1 VSARVNLRQIRCF
14 LEVARNGSIKRTAE
28 ALNVSQ
34 PSVTKTVKELEAAL
48 GAELF
53 ERIPTGVTLTPYGE
67 ALLRHA
73 MPAVAELTAGFSE
86 IEALKSSADGC
97 IRIGGPHLAM
107 SRLLPVAVA
116 RLKRQRPQL
125 NVSVIP
131 GTYEQL
137 LPALRAGELDMI
149 FGRRGDPTEMAGL
162 LFEGFFQDRLVITAL
177 ADHPSTLRNSVA
189 LEDLVD
195 YPWVVPLPRTAMRD
209 CLNRIFV
216 KSRIPFPSNC
226 FETTFGASTWSY
238 MREAGA
244 VAALPS
250 NNVYD
255 EVADGSVKIVLT
267 EKTWTIA
274 EVGIL
279 RRSNALL
286 SQAARLL
293 IKELRQ
299 ASKAA
304 KLESMP
310 QWNGAARKPRAGS

>member
-1 VSARVNLRQIRCF
+1 MSARVNLRQIRCF

-28 ALNVSQ
+28 ALNVTQ
-34 PSVTKTVKELEAAL
+34 PSVSKTIKELEGAL

-53 ERIPTGVTLTPYGE
+53 ERVPTGVTPTPYGE
-67 ALLRHA
+67 VLLRHA
-73 MPAVAELTAGFSE
+73 MPAIAELNAGLSE

-97 IRIGGPHLAM
+97 VRIGGPHLAM
-107 SRLLPVAVA
+107 SRLLPIAVA

-125 NVSVIP
+125 NVSVVP
-131 GTYEQL
+131 GTYVQL

-162 LFEGFFQDRLVITAL
+162 AFEGFFQDRMVIVAL
-177 ADHPSTLRNSVA
+177 ADHPSARRNRVELA
-189 LEDLVD
+189 DLVD
-195 YPWVVPLPRTAMRD
+195 YPWVMPLPKTAIRE
-209 CLNRIFV
+209 CLNRIFL
-216 KSRIPFPSNC
+216 KSRVPFPSNC

-244 VAALPS
+244 IAALPS

-255 EVADGSVKIVLT
+255 EVAAGSVNILLT
-267 EKTWTIA
+267 EKSWTIA

-279 RRSNALL
+279 RRSSGLL
-286 SQAARLL
+286 SQSARLL

-299 ASKAA
+299 ASRAA

-310 QWNGAARKPRAGS
+310 PE